1 MNKSVIFSSILLV
14 ALIIGLCATGSCSND
29 DDDLPQVDVK
39 VVMSG
44 CEQNAD
50 DNRLYITQGKS
61 LTVDSVIITP
71 TNGKETAMGL
81 TTFLLNGI
89 PQFQT
94 AVAPYR
100 SVISTSDLPEGDYL
114 FQIKSAVYQVDKSAA
129 FMMITY
135 HMRVTAPV
143 VNPDSVGGN
152 IDGIGPA
159 IVNPDDMQLSAQ

>member
-1 MNKSVIFSSILLV
+1 MNKSVISSTILLISLIATICV
-14 ALIIGLCATGSCSND
+14 AGGCSND
-29 DDDLPQVDVK
+29 DDDLPQVSVK

-44 CEQNAD
+44 CEQNSD
-50 DNRLYITQGKS
+50 DNRLYITQGKA
-61 LTVDSVIITP
+61 LTVDSVLVSP
-71 TNGKETAMGL
+71 TNGKNTALGL

-100 SVISTSDLPEGDYL
+100 SVISTTELPEGEYL

-129 FMMITY
+129 FMLISYRMY
-135 HMRVTAPV
+135 VTAPV
-143 VNPDSVGGN
+143 VNPDSLGGD